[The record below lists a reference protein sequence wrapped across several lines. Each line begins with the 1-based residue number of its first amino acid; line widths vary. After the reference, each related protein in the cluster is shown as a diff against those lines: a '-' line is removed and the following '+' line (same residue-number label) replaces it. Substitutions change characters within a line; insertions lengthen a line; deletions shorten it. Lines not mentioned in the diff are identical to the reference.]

1 MPHRSMRHHFLQD
14 HTMPSTHLHALTRPR
29 RRAARPFALALA
41 VALVGVCAAASAQ
54 QAKPIEQDMNAEE
67 FKAAG
72 LDKLTPEELARLNAW
87 LGRRIETAA
96 VAAETLAK
104 DRIEQENRGFLPFG
118 SSEPIVARMQGDFR
132 GFQRGREYTL
142 DNGQVWRQVD
152 DTPLV
157 GVRLTDPGV
166 RITPSKIG
174 RTWYLAVDGFNT
186 RAKVERVR

>member
-1 MPHRSMRHHFLQD
+1 MQLTLMQ
-14 HTMPSTHLHALTRPR
+14 STHVTHLVPSSPLRLR
-29 RRAARPFALALA
+29 RRGPRLLALALA
-41 VALVGVCAAASAQ
+41 GGLAALCATAQAQ
-54 QAKPIEQDMNAEE
+54 QSRPIEQDMSAED

-72 LDKLTPEELARLNAW
+72 LDKLTPEELARLNSW
-87 LGRRIETAA
+87 LGRRIQTAA
-96 VAAETLAK
+96 VEAETLTK

-118 SSEPIVARMQGDFR
+118 SAEPIVGRMQGDFR

-152 DTPLV
+152 DAALV

-174 RTWYLAVDGFNT
+174 RVWYLAVDGFNT